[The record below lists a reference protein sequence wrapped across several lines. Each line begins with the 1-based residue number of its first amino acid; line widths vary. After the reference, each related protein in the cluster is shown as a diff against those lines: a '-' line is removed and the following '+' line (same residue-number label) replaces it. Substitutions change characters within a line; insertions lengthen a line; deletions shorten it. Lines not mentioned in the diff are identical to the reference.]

1 MQPMI
6 PIGKLLEIQREKNQ
20 PDRLVLYAPLPG
32 DPPRPHDDPRK
43 PQRPIRE
50 DGEAQRG
57 VAIVDF
63 SV

>member
-6 PIGKLLEIQREKNQ
+6 PISKLLEIQREKNQ
-20 PDRLVLYAPLPG
+20 PERLALYAPLPG
-32 DPPRPHDDPRK
+32 DGPDWFDPHKPPPRPIKSDD
-43 PQRPIRE
+43 
-50 DGEAQRG
+50 EAQRG